1 MLLTIVI
8 LGLLLLVSLILNFY
22 FGSKLLNLFDKTEE
36 LANKNSEL
44 DSIIKEI
51 VEDISN
57 TYKNLKIV
65 DDKQIFEKDEDVG
78 FVFSDILTLIE
89 KIKTKYDY
97 QEENKK

>member
-8 LGLLLLVSLILNFY
+8 LAVLLLISLILNFY

-36 LANKNSEL
+36 LATKMSET
-44 DSIIKEI
+44 DSVIKEI
-51 VEDISN
+51 LDDLSN
-57 TYKNLKIV
+57 TYKNLKII

-78 FVFSDILTLIE
+78 FVFLDILTLIE
-89 KIKTKYDY
+89 KLKTKYDY

>member
-51 VEDISN
+51 IEDISN

-89 KIKTKYDY
+89 KLKTKYDY

>member
-22 FGSKLLNLFDKTEE
+22 FGSKLLNLFDTTEE